1 LFKFEYVAS
10 VDNSVL
16 LELRTCTR
24 NVSNA
29 VVVVVSA
36 VLIFNQK
43 LNVTLVAL
51 DGTVICW

>member
-1 LFKFEYVAS
+1 
-10 VDNSVL
+10 
-16 LELRTCTR
+16 
-24 NVSNA
+24 VSNA